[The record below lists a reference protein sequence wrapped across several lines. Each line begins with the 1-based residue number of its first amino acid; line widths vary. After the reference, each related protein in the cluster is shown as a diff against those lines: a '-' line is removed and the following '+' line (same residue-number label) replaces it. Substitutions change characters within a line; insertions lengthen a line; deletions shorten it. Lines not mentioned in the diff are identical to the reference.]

1 MNKKTIWITGGSTGI
16 GKALAIKFSSKGWNV
31 AVSAR
36 RVELL
41 NELCNQYENI
51 TAFPLD
57 VTHKENCFEVFNEI
71 KNKFLTFISFL
82 LVTFGASVI
91 GSLATINYKEPWYS
105 LLNKPTFNPPD
116 WVFGPVWTTLY
127 LMMTLAIWL
136 FWHSNNR
143 NKNTVYVYLIH
154 LVFNTTWSVVFF
166 VFHNMVLA
174 LFILILL
181 IGLIINLILRFKRV
195 NVVSSYLMIPYLLW
209 CSFALFLNINL
220 IMIN

>member
-1 MNKKTIWITGGSTGI
+1 M
-16 GKALAIKFSSKGWNV
+16 F
-31 AVSAR
+31 
-36 RVELL
+36 
-41 NELCNQYENI
+41 
-51 TAFPLD
+51 
-57 VTHKENCFEVFNEI
+57 

-82 LVTFGASVI
+82 LVTFGASAI

-174 LFILILL
+174 LFVLILL
-181 IGLIINLILRFKRV
+181 IGMIINLILRFKRV
-195 NVVSSYLMIPYLLW
+195 NIISSYLMIPYLLW
-209 CSFALFLNINL
+209 CSFALVLNINL